1 MSKSNHFFGQPLY
14 GHLINLS
21 DKGKILELSRSKDGE
36 HYKGLKPLLMME

>member
-36 HYKGLKPLLMME
+36 RYIN